1 MVRINAILPEETIK
15 KIDSIAKEEKKSRS
29 KLLRE
34 AAEKF
39 ITEYERI
46 KAEKIR
52 KERLMNSIKIQ
63 DKLRKKAGKWDGV
76 SEVRKWRELKKFGL
90 CFRALASS

>member
-15 KIDSIAKEEKKSRS
+15 KIDTIAKEEKKSRS

-34 AAEKF
+34 AAEKL
-39 ITEYERI
+39 IKEYERI
-46 KAEKIR
+46 KTEKIR

-63 DKLRKKAGKWDGV
+63 DKLRKKAGKWDGA
-76 SEVRKWRELKKFGL
+76 SEVRKWRELRK
-90 CFRALASS
+90 

>member
-34 AAEKF
+34 AAEKL
-39 ITEYERI
+39 IKEYERI
-46 KAEKIR
+46 KEEQIR
-52 KERLMNSIKIQ
+52 KEQLMNSIKIQ

-76 SEVRKWRELKKFGL
+76 SEVRKWRELQK
-90 CFRALASS
+90 

>member
-15 KIDSIAKEEKKSRS
+15 KIDTIAKEEKKSRS

-34 AAEKF
+34 AAEKL
-39 ITEYERI
+39 IKEYERI
-46 KAEKIR
+46 KAEQIR

-63 DKLRKKAGKWDGV
+63 DKLRKKAGKWDSV
-76 SEVRKWRELKKFGL
+76 SEVRKWRELRK
-90 CFRALASS
+90 

>member
-15 KIDSIAKEEKKSRS
+15 KIDTIAKEEKKSRS

-34 AAEKF
+34 AAEKL
-39 ITEYERI
+39 IKEYERI

-52 KERLMNSIKIQ
+52 KERLMYSIKIQ

-76 SEVRKWRELKKFGL
+76 LEVRKWRELRK
-90 CFRALASS
+90 

>member
-15 KIDSIAKEEKKSRS
+15 KIDTIAKEEKKSRS

-34 AAEKF
+34 AAEKL
-39 ITEYERI
+39 IKEYERI

-63 DKLRKKAGKWDGV
+63 DKLRKKAEKWDGV
-76 SEVRKWRELKKFGL
+76 SEVRKWRELRK
-90 CFRALASS
+90 

>member
-15 KIDSIAKEEKKSRS
+15 KIDTIAKEEKKSRS

-34 AAEKF
+34 AAEKL
-39 ITEYERI
+39 IKEYERI

-76 SEVRKWRELKKFGL
+76 SEVRKWRELRK
-90 CFRALASS
+90 

>member
-1 MVRINAILPEETIK
+1 MVRINAILPEDTIK

-34 AAEKF
+34 AAEKL
-39 ITEYERI
+39 ILEYERI
-46 KAEKIR
+46 KAEQFR
-52 KERLMNSIKIQ
+52 KERLKYAMGAQ

-76 SEVRKWRELKKFGL
+76 SEVRKWREYRK
-90 CFRALASS
+90 

>member
-15 KIDSIAKEEKKSRS
+15 KIDTIAKEEKKSRS

-34 AAEKF
+34 AAEKL
-39 ITEYERI
+39 IKEYERI
-46 KAEKIR
+46 KAEQIR

-63 DKLRKKAGKWDGV
+63 DKLRKKAEKWDGV
-76 SEVRKWRELKKFGL
+76 SEVRKWRELRK
-90 CFRALASS
+90 

>member
-15 KIDSIAKEEKKSRS
+15 KIDTIAKEEKKSRS

-34 AAEKF
+34 ATEKL
-39 ITEYERI
+39 IKEYEGI
-46 KAEKIR
+46 KAEQIR

-76 SEVRKWRELKKFGL
+76 SEVRKWRELRK
-90 CFRALASS
+90 